1 MNASTDS
8 DSGAACLVSL
18 KFLGTRILTESLP
31 CDNQPPHRGSDWSLP
46 GRPVVVETANE
57 AADAMDFDAGPYRT
71 LSCITQNVDGF
82 HAATGSTSVID
93 LHGDLNELVCTQCDF
108 RERVEDQQPVVLP
121 PRCPRC
127 EAVLRP
133 DVVLFGE
140 MLPAAKTERLY
151 HELRSGFDAVFSI
164 GTSSAFH
171 YVAWPI
177 QLAKETGKLT
187 VEINPGATE
196 VSQLVDV
203 RIPLR
208 ASAALD
214 AIWTRYKNGG

>member
-1 MNASTDS
+1 
-8 DSGAACLVSL
+8 
-18 KFLGTRILTESLP
+18 
-31 CDNQPPHRGSDWSLP
+31 
-46 GRPVVVETANE
+46 
-57 AADAMDFDAGPYRT
+57 MDFDAGPYRT

-177 QLAKETGKLT
+177 QLAQET
-187 VEINPGATE
+187 
-196 VSQLVDV
+196 
-203 RIPLR
+203 LR
-208 ASAALD
+208 STLARRKCLSSSMSEYHCVPVPH
-214 AIWTRYKNGG
+214 WTRYGLATRTVGNKATPHTLPSEDVPPGTFAR